1 MSGASGSDQ
10 EFPVL
15 RARRDSMDEYT
26 SLAGASI
33 VPPPLG
39 KVSGL
44 TAKRGIGERKKQKRN
59 GKEKREKEE
68 EGVIVHK
75 RIQSPPQREDAA
87 VRPVARERER
97 DEEDTVMQYGKRPP
111 GKQQKSK
118 IDIMI

>member
-1 MSGASGSDQ
+1 MSGTSGSDQ

-33 VPPPLG
+33 VTPPLG

-44 TAKRGIGERKKQKRN
+44 TAKRGIDERKKQKRN

-68 EGVIVHK
+68 QVVIVHK
-75 RIQSPPQREDAA
+75 RTQSPPERASAA
-87 VRPVARERER
+87 PRPVVKEQ
-97 DEEDTVMQYGKRPP
+97 DQDGEDTAMQYGKRPS

-118 IDIMI
+118 IDLMI